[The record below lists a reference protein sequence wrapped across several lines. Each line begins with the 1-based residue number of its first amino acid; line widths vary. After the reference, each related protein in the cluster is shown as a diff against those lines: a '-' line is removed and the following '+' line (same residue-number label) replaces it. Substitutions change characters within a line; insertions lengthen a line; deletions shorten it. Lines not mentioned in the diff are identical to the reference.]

1 MEEDDKK
8 KVYAKGYG
16 NGLKDAWRSVVRLTT
31 RGHSPQELRMIA
43 KGNLAAVPQKTSE
56 KLYGIDVS
64 TLIPKEESSFEYKLT
79 GPLEEGRSYIVKE
92 RRPDRSFLIFL
103 EFLQKG
109 ADGLCVAR
117 IHPEELRE
125 RYGMEGA
132 KLVWLT
138 RSEKKAT
145 VLGALGGEEEFVSP
159 SNLAALA
166 SLLIRFIEEGG
177 RVIIFEGLEYLVTQN
192 SFNPVLKFLQKIN
205 EKALVKG
212 VTLLVSIDPSTMD
225 IREYQL
231 LSREIGRET

>member
-1 MEEDDKK
+1 
-8 KVYAKGYG
+8 VQ
-16 NGLKDAWRSVVRLTT
+16 LTT
-31 RGHSPQELRMIA
+31 RGHSVQELRMIA
-43 KGNLAAVPQKTSE
+43 KGNLVAVPQKTSE
-56 KLYGIDVS
+56 KVSGLDVS
-64 TLIPKEESSFEYKLT
+64 RLIPKEEPVLEYTLAR
-79 GPLEEGRSYIVKE
+79 PLEEGRSYIVKE

-103 EFLQKG
+103 ELVQKG
-109 ADGLCVAR
+109 AQGLCVAR

-125 RYGMEGA
+125 RYGLEGA

-145 VLGALGGEEEFVSP
+145 VLGALGTEEEFVSP

-177 RVIIFEGLEYLVTQN
+177 QAIILEGLEYLVTQN

-205 EKALVKG
+205 EKALVRG
-212 VTLLVSIDPSTMD
+212 VTFLVSIDPSTMD

-231 LSREIGRET
+231 LSREIGREI